1 MIMPFVYALQV
12 KEIHGDNLLAEC
24 VAAGLPVTEIFV
36 SDQIRFVCSR
46 ELSEP
51 EQATLTSVLTAHVAP
66 APLSARDAVLAR
78 AKTAFA
84 DTLDPIATAARNAD
98 RALFRS
104 LKQTRE
110 KLNEV
115 IAWIN
120 ANGGSI
126 GTLTNRS
133 FAQAMQRAAQLVDA
147 ETDPAGD

>member
-1 MIMPFVYALQV
+1 MTATYLRPLQA
-12 KEIHGDNLLAEC
+12 IHGDNLLAEC

-46 ELSEP
+46 ELGEP
-51 EQATLTSVLTAHVAP
+51 EQATLASVLAAHVAP
-66 APLSARDAVLAR
+66 APLSARDAVRAR

-98 RALFRS
+98 RSLFRS
-104 LKQTRE
+104 LKRTRE
-110 KLNEV
+110 KINEV

-120 ANGGSI
+120 ANGGAI
-126 GTLTNRS
+126 TPLTNRT
-133 FAQAMQRAAQLVDA
+133 FAQAMQGAAVLVDA